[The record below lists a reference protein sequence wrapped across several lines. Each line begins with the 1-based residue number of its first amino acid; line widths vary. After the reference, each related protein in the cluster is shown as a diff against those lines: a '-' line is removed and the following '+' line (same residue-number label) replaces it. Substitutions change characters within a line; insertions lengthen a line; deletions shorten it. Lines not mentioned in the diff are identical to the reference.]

1 MYRRYVQRIECLPPV
16 QMGNPQSVQ
25 YKPKASVRL
34 EEIPLT
40 SSMAMVKGAVYYF
53 AFHTER
59 YCYCLVQKI
68 NYNDCLYKNVKNVT
82 LIYNRYSSHPL
93 IVEGP
98 LSDSANTASGIVGD
112 ILRIAKSLGAKD
124 QGHRVVV

>member
-1 MYRRYVQRIECLPPV
+1 ME
-16 QMGNPQSVQ
+16 MGNPECIK

-34 EEIPLT
+34 EEVPST

-59 YCYCLVQKI
+59 Y
-68 NYNDCLYKNVKNVT
+68 
-82 LIYNRYSSHPL
+82 SAHPL
-93 IVEGP
+93 IVQGP

-124 QGHRVVV
+124 RGHRTVA